1 MIFLKLIIFLAF
13 LVPNGDHLLFN
24 RITIQPTEA
33 EFLSIYNPT
42 SEPIDMSNYYLTDA
56 TKSSSSDF
64 YYKINGG
71 NDFWSNNYSDFIARF
86 PDNYIRLPLGAFIN
100 HHEMPNCEAI
110 VSEFHETLGKIK
122 HIRIITHKKI
132 SSGEELTL
140 NYIINKLDNP
150 NWEFEYEVS
159 Q

>member
-1 MIFLKLIIFLAF
+1 MKENKEWRPL
-13 LVPNGDHLLFN
+13 PEQ
-24 RITIQPTEA
+24 ITIKESKIEGLGVFATRDLLP
-33 EFLSIYNPT
+33 N
-42 SEPIDMSNYYLTDA
+42 TDLGISHVYD
-56 TKSSSSDF
+56 K
-64 YYKINGG
+64 
-71 NDFWSNNYSDFIARF
+71 RF

-110 VSEFHETLGKIK
+110 VSESHETLGKIK